1 MRNVIRE
8 TAYDMFKGNWLA
20 DEFHA
25 YLTAY
30 APDVDLPPVPEQ
42 GSFDVSEVLD
52 AVYFFA

>member
-1 MRNVIRE
+1 
-8 TAYDMFKGNWLA
+8 MFKGNWLA